1 MGSKKNNAHILLS
14 FLLLLAFI
22 PQPALASSDV
32 LIGDYQIQIFTEPD
46 PLVAGKEANI
56 IIKILRSRD
65 HMPVKNGQIYLST
78 ENTFQAAKTNDR
90 DLKIVSEYKAA
101 TEADEFGNYELR
113 TIFKEAGAYYIKV
126 AVKGLEGKT
135 FNKPLT
141 AGFTVTVNASVYS
154 RSKLLFILS
163 TVLVITLA
171 AFYLIYSRNRI
182 PPVKSTTT
190 RIAGGLG
197 FTAIGGKR
205 QGREVPQSLR
215 VGPGAK
221 HPLWKTQSPGFNLLE
236 IAWIKGLLQS
246 KYVQPVFQIP
256 LLAVFIILLI
266 LAFVDIQ
273 DSGKNLSVIVIWTL
287 WWTGIIFTFVLVG
300 RLWCFMC
307 PVGALS
313 EWTSRIFKPRRQFP
327 SKLQN
332 LWLANLFFVLLTW
345 LDIQIGVVRNPVVT
359 GSLLIGIAAAA
370 IGIGMR
376 FQRRTFCRYLCPIG
390 GLIGIYAMFS
400 AVELRSKDGDV
411 CRNHKR
417 KDCYLGNKRGYGCPM
432 FETIP
437 KMDSNNVC
445 NFCGECIKSCPK
457 NNITIRVRSFFKDA
471 WATRKKSLDEAA
483 LAVVLVGVA
492 IFVTGDMLEP
502 WAGWMESAMKIFP
515 AQLLGIEYQYTV
527 EVLTK
532 SILYFSISLLLIPG
546 VILLAAA
553 FSNRIAGVK
562 NHSGL
567 KQTFT
572 KFGYMFIPIGISMH
586 LAHNTGHLLNES
598 GGIIP
603 AIQRVLNK
611 YTSLYAG
618 EPNWSLAVSPLI
630 DPAYLYWIQMGLF
643 LIFYVFA
650 LYAGYRL
657 AIVHYWEHD
666 TSFKAVLPMIVVSF
680 VLMATNVYLLNL
692 PMAPRHVH

>member
-14 FLLLLAFI
+14 FLLLAFI

-78 ENTFQAAKTNDR
+78 ENTFQTARAKR
-90 DLKIVSEYKAA
+90 PDLKIVSEYKAA
-101 TEADEFGNYELR
+101 IEADEFGNYELR

-182 PPVKSTTT
+182 PPVKS
-190 RIAGGLG
+190 
-197 FTAIGGKR
+197 
-205 QGREVPQSLR
+205 
-215 VGPGAK
+215 
-221 HPLWKTQSPGFNLLE
+221 PGFNLLE
-236 IAWIKGLLQS
+236 ISWIKGLLQS

-603 AIQRVLNK
+603 ALQRVLNK

-618 EPNWSLAVSPLI
+618 ETNWSLAVSPLI

>member
-1 MGSKKNNAHILLS
+1 MGSKKINTNILLS
-14 FLLLLAFI
+14 FLLLLTFI
-22 PQPALASSDV
+22 SQPAPAANDV
-32 LIGDYQIQIFTEPD
+32 LIGDYQIQIFREPD

-65 HMPVKNGQIYLST
+65 HMPVRNGQIYLST
-78 ENTFQAAKTNDR
+78 KSNFQAAKTNGP
-90 DLKIVSEYKAA
+90 DLKIITEYKAA

-126 AVKGLEGKT
+126 AVKGLEGKI

-141 AGFTVTVNASVYS
+141 AGFTVRVNASVYS

-171 AFYLIYSRNRI
+171 ALYLIYSRNRI
-182 PPVKSTTT
+182 PPVKS
-190 RIAGGLG
+190 L
-197 FTAIGGKR
+197 
-205 QGREVPQSLR
+205 
-215 VGPGAK
+215 
-221 HPLWKTQSPGFNLLE
+221 GFNLLE

-287 WWTGIIFTFVLVG
+287 WWTGIIFTFVLIG

-313 EWTSRIFKPRRQFP
+313 EWTSRIFKPRRLFP
-327 SKLQN
+327 AKLRN
-332 LWLANLFFVLLTW
+332 LWIANFMFVLLTW

-359 GSLLIGIAAAA
+359 GSLLIGITAAA

-471 WATRKKSLDEAA
+471 WATRKKSLDESA
-483 LAVVLVGVA
+483 LAVVLLGIS

-515 AQLLGIEYQYTV
+515 AQLLGIKYQYTV
-527 EVLTK
+527 EVITK
-532 SILYFSISLLLIPG
+532 SILYFSISLLFIPG
-546 VILLAAA
+546 TILLAAA
-553 FSNRIAGVK
+553 FSNRIVGVK

-603 AIQRVLNK
+603 ALQRVLNK

-618 EPNWSLAVSPLI
+618 EPNWNMAISPLM
-630 DPAYLYWIQMGLF
+630 DPVYLYWIQMGLF

-657 AIVHYWEHD
+657 AIVHYREHD
-666 TSFKAVLPMIVVSF
+666 TSFKAVLPMMVVSF

>member
-14 FLLLLAFI
+14 FLLLAFI

-78 ENTFQAAKTNDR
+78 ENTFQTARAKR
-90 DLKIVSEYKAA
+90 PDLKIVSEYKAA
-101 TEADEFGNYELR
+101 IEADEFGNYELR

-182 PPVKSTTT
+182 PPVK
-190 RIAGGLG
+190 
-197 FTAIGGKR
+197 
-205 QGREVPQSLR
+205 
-215 VGPGAK
+215 
-221 HPLWKTQSPGFNLLE
+221 SPGFNLLE

-445 NFCGECIKSCPK
+445 NFCGECIK
-457 NNITIRVRSFFKDA
+457 
-471 WATRKKSLDEAA
+471 
-483 LAVVLVGVA
+483 
-492 IFVTGDMLEP
+492 
-502 WAGWMESAMKIFP
+502 
-515 AQLLGIEYQYTV
+515 
-527 EVLTK
+527 
-532 SILYFSISLLLIPG
+532 
-546 VILLAAA
+546 
-553 FSNRIAGVK
+553 
-562 NHSGL
+562 
-567 KQTFT
+567 
-572 KFGYMFIPIGISMH
+572 
-586 LAHNTGHLLNES
+586 
-598 GGIIP
+598 
-603 AIQRVLNK
+603 
-611 YTSLYAG
+611 
-618 EPNWSLAVSPLI
+618 
-630 DPAYLYWIQMGLF
+630 
-643 LIFYVFA
+643 
-650 LYAGYRL
+650 
-657 AIVHYWEHD
+657 
-666 TSFKAVLPMIVVSF
+666 
-680 VLMATNVYLLNL
+680 
-692 PMAPRHVH
+692 

>member
-1 MGSKKNNAHILLS
+1 MGSKKNNTHILLS
-14 FLLLLAFI
+14 FLVFLTFI
-22 PQPALASSDV
+22 PGTVLGANAV

-46 PLVAGKEANI
+46 PLVVEKEANL

-65 HMPVKNGQIYLST
+65 HLPVRNGQIYL
-78 ENTFQAAKTNDR
+78 NTRRNFQSAKTNDR
-90 DLKIVSEYKAA
+90 DLEIISEYKAT

-113 TIFKEAGAYYIKV
+113 TNFKEAGAYHIKV
-126 AVKGLEGKT
+126 AIKGLEGKT
-135 FNKPLT
+135 FNKPLI
-141 AGFTVTVNASVYS
+141 AGFTVRVKTSVS
-154 RSKLLFILS
+154 SGFTLLFILS
-163 TVLVITLA
+163 TVFIITLA
-171 AFYLIYSRNRI
+171 GGYLIYRRNRI

-190 RIAGGLG
+190 RIASGLG

-205 QGREVPQSLR
+205 QGREVPQS
-215 VGPGAK
+215 
-221 HPLWKTQSPGFNLLE
+221 SGFNLLE

-246 KYVQPVFQIP
+246 KFIQPVFQIP
-256 LLAVFIILLI
+256 LLAAFIILLI

-307 PVGALS
+307 PMGALS

-359 GSLLIGIAAAA
+359 GSLLLGITAAA

-471 WATRKKSLDEAA
+471 WATPKKSLDEAA

-502 WAGWMESAMKIFP
+502 WAGWMDSAMKLFP
-515 AQLLGIEYQYTV
+515 ADLLGIEYIYTV
-527 EVLTK
+527 EVITK
-532 SILYFSISLLLIPG
+532 SVLYFSVSLLLIPG
-546 VILLAAA
+546 LILLASAL
-553 FSNRIAGVK
+553 SNRVVGEE
-562 NHSGL
+562 NHNGL
-567 KQTFT
+567 RRTFI
-572 KFGYMFIPIGISMH
+572 KFGYMFIPIGLSMH

-603 AIQRVLNK
+603 ALQRVLNK
-611 YTSLYAG
+611 YTSLPTG
-618 EPNWSLAVSPLI
+618 EPNWNLAISPLI
-630 DPAYLYWIQMGLF
+630 DPVYLYWIQMGLF

-657 AIVHYWEHD
+657 AIVHYKDHD

-680 VLMATNVYLLNL
+680 GLMVVNVYLLNL

>member
-1 MGSKKNNAHILLS
+1 
-14 FLLLLAFI
+14 
-22 PQPALASSDV
+22 
-32 LIGDYQIQIFTEPD
+32 
-46 PLVAGKEANI
+46 
-56 IIKILRSRD
+56 
-65 HMPVKNGQIYLST
+65 
-78 ENTFQAAKTNDR
+78 
-90 DLKIVSEYKAA
+90 
-101 TEADEFGNYELR
+101 
-113 TIFKEAGAYYIKV
+113 
-126 AVKGLEGKT
+126 
-135 FNKPLT
+135 
-141 AGFTVTVNASVYS
+141 
-154 RSKLLFILS
+154 
-163 TVLVITLA
+163 
-171 AFYLIYSRNRI
+171 
-182 PPVKSTTT
+182 
-190 RIAGGLG
+190 
-197 FTAIGGKR
+197 
-205 QGREVPQSLR
+205 
-215 VGPGAK
+215 
-221 HPLWKTQSPGFNLLE
+221 LLE

-246 KYVQPVFQIP
+246 KFIQPVFQIP
-256 LLAVFIILLI
+256 LLAAFIILLI

-307 PVGALS
+307 PMGALS

-359 GSLLIGIAAAA
+359 GSLLLGITAAA

-471 WATRKKSLDEAA
+471 WATPKKSLDEAA

-502 WAGWMESAMKIFP
+502 WAGWMDSAMKLFP
-515 AQLLGIEYQYTV
+515 ADLLGIEYIYTV
-527 EVLTK
+527 EVITK
-532 SILYFSISLLLIPG
+532 SVLYFSVSLLLIPG
-546 VILLAAA
+546 LILLASAL
-553 FSNRIAGVK
+553 SNRVVGEE
-562 NHSGL
+562 NHNGL
-567 KQTFT
+567 RRTFI
-572 KFGYMFIPIGISMH
+572 KFGYMFIPIGLSMH

-603 AIQRVLNK
+603 ALQRALNK
-611 YTSLYAG
+611 YTSLHTG
-618 EPNWSLAVSPLI
+618 EPNWNLAISPLI
-630 DPAYLYWIQMGLF
+630 DPVYLYWIQMGLF

-650 LYAGYRL
+650 LY
-657 AIVHYWEHD
+657 
-666 TSFKAVLPMIVVSF
+666 S
-680 VLMATNVYLLNL
+680 
-692 PMAPRHVH
+692 